1 MDNFQTLSLISKNLA
16 IISKIVTDNSIASGG
31 KYRETYRKR
40 KKKNTEKFT
49 EKEKDTEETFTEKEK
64 DTAKCTK

>member
-1 MDNFQTLSLISKNLA
+1 MEKNLQ
-16 IISKIVTDNSIASGG
+16 KKNSANFSGLFLS
-31 KYRETYRKR
+31 RKTVE
-40 KKKNTEKFT
+40 NTEKLT